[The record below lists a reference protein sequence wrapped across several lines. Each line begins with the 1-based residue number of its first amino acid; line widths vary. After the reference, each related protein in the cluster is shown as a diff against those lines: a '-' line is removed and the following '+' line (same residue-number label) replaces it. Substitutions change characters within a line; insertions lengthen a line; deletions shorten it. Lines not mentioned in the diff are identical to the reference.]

1 MARPA
6 DRPYSRYSEH
16 AAVLLGQ
23 LIRQSRIVRSMT
35 TAELASRAGISR
47 GLIQRI
53 EKGDMGCAIGAVF
66 EVATI
71 VGVPL
76 FNSDARTLAAE
87 VERQRG
93 LLTLLPKAVHAT
105 EIKAKDD
112 F

>member
-1 MARPA
+1 MPRPA

-16 AAVLLGQ
+16 AVALLGQ
-23 LIRQSRIVRSMT
+23 LIRQSRIARAMT
-35 TAELASRAGISR
+35 TAELAARAGISR

-76 FNSDARTLAAE
+76 FYSDPRTLAAE
-87 VERQRG
+87 VERQRDR
-93 LLTLLPKAVHAT
+93 LTLLPKAVHTA